1 MKWSVVHN
9 MISGLKQNDFHK
21 ELFVIIYMKIPSKL
35 GMREDKWTSELDVF
49 IIILDGLR
57 YAILI

>member
-1 MKWSVVHN
+1 MVSR
-9 MISGLKQNDFHK
+9 LKENDFHK
-21 ELFVIIYMKIPSKL
+21 ELFVIIYMKIPSKR